1 MKFIC
6 PFIFAVLLAAPLWA
20 KTSYYIL
27 PVHLKNVHEDYAEKI
42 VSLTKEYVAVE
53 GDEVVPN
60 KSDCDYLLQIK
71 LIRKEKGVAVIYE
84 KRSPE
89 GELLWSYGHIAYS
102 PEDFAPVISSSFC
115 VKFRIIYP
123 WAQNPKACMAPCW
136 ALLFLWR
143 ICSGVVLWSRIWVP
157 VSMVD
162 SSQRRSKQ
170 SLKIGMV

>member
-60 KSDCDYLLQIK
+60 KSDCDYLLQMSFMKSEARKVSYYGLMDIL
-71 LIRKEKGVAVIYE
+71 LIHR
-84 KRSPE
+84 RT
-89 GELLWSYGHIAYS
+89 LLLLQVMLLGKWIAGKKNLFVVS
-102 PEDFAPVISSSFC
+102 VL
-115 VKFRIIYP
+115 
-123 WAQNPKACMAPCW
+123 
-136 ALLFLWR
+136 AL
-143 ICSGVVLWSRIWVP
+143 
-157 VSMVD
+157 
-162 SSQRRSKQ
+162 
-170 SLKIGMV
+170 